1 MIAGMGFSYM
11 ALLIPL
17 LILAVVIVLV
27 VAFTK
32 KRGGK
37 RIQDRQPAEDEFDE
51 ELRRAEEESDAS

>member
-1 MIAGMGFSYM
+1 M